1 VTERKAFRIFLTAFK
16 TSPPRAIA
24 GTSTHRIP
32 TEYRTSTF
40 YFFSHTQTALA
51 CVIHNTASS
60 VPLYM
65 NKLVR
70 EVRLLTYF
78 REVSDL
84 NLYLTLTIQT
94 DVFRG
99 LLIPFVRNAETLPGS
114 ILR

>member
-1 VTERKAFRIFLTAFK
+1 
-16 TSPPRAIA
+16 
-24 GTSTHRIP
+24 
-32 TEYRTSTF
+32 
-40 YFFSHTQTALA
+40 
-51 CVIHNTASS
+51 
-60 VPLYM
+60 M

>member
-1 VTERKAFRIFLTAFK
+1 M
-16 TSPPRAIA
+16 
-24 GTSTHRIP
+24 
-32 TEYRTSTF
+32 
-40 YFFSHTQTALA
+40 QTALT

-60 VPLYM
+60 APLYM

-70 EVRLLTYF
+70 VVRLLTYF

-84 NLYLTLTIQT
+84 NLDPTSTIQT

-99 LLIPFVRNAETLPGS
+99 LLTLFMRNAETVPGS